1 MSREAMKLALEA
13 LEYIANE
20 TYDPWTNGAEAGRI
34 AQTTLSKIKNKC
46 RAIQTSD
53 QMTCECGNV
62 WDMND
67 PYPPKCTA
75 LREALAKPDFWEGYV
90 PEPNS
95 TCSNALRIQHK
106 PYPRTCKKCGL
117 GPCVELAQQALD
129 KKAENAK
136 ELGLDYEPAQQ
147 EPVKAMHIGF
157 DWLDNKQLV
166 ATYAVPVA
174 TNLYAPDLY
183 TTPQAQPAQQ
193 EPEIVR
199 LKEANQAM
207 LEALKQIKERLAA
220 APMYVMYASE
230 VFDSYYQSIINAAI
244 VKGDNT

>member
-1 MSREAMKLALEA
+1 MSKEAMKLALEA

-75 LREALAKPDFWEGYV
+75 LREALAEQP
-90 PEPNS
+90 
-95 TCSNALRIQHK
+95 
-106 PYPRTCKKCGL
+106 
-117 GPCVELAQQALD
+117 AQQALD
-129 KKAENAK
+129 KMAENAR

-147 EPVKAMHIGF
+147 EPMFTYDQVKAHIQAAMMSSAQRNRTWTQ
-157 DWLDNKQLV
+157 DHWTEYERSI
-166 ATYAVPVA
+166 AAEEREACAMWAWSAVLSMTDSDTADKV
-174 TNLYAPDLY
+174 
-183 TTPQAQPAQQ
+183 
-193 EPEIVR
+193 
-199 LKEANQAM
+199 
-207 LEALKQIKERLAA
+207 LAA
-220 APMYVMYASE
+220 IRAR
-230 VFDSYYQSIINAAI
+230 
-244 VKGDNT
+244 GNT